1 MQQKAPDEL
10 MGVEGDG
17 VKVVVCLPVPV
28 GKCDTAVIDGNDP
41 VV

>member
-1 MQQKAPDEL
+1 MEQEAPDEL

-17 VKVVVCLPVPV
+17 FKLVVCLPVPV
-28 GKCDTAVIDGNDP
+28 GKCNAAVIDGNDP